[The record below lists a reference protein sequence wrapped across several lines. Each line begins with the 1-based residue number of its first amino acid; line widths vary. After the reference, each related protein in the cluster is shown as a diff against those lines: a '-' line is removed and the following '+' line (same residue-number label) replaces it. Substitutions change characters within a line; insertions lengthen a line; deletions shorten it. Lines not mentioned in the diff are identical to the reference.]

1 MIFPFRIHFVIEVF
15 LRLMN
20 NRFFIRS
27 KLFMNILPNIFIFT
41 IFDIEIIPMNLKSF
55 IISLPFR
62 FLKLLSSMNL
72 NSLVW
77 RCLQRNLNI
86 IFRIIIFAFKHFQWI
101 RLHHTNIRL
110 WMLKTWHIW
119 FDFQLFNSLGRK
131 YNSLYCVCYFLLP
144 YLFL

>member
-20 NRFFIRS
+20 NRFFIRI

-55 IISLPFR
+55 VISLPFW

-72 NSLVW
+72 NTLVW

-110 WMLKTWHIW
+110 WMLKTWNIW
-119 FDFQLFNSLGRK
+119 FNFQLFNALGRK
-131 YNSLYCVCYFLLP
+131 HNSLYCVCYFLLP

>member
-1 MIFPFRIHFVIEVF
+1 MILPFRVQFVIEVF
-15 LRLMN
+15 LRLMY

-27 KLFMNILPNIFIFT
+27 KLFMNILFNIFIFT
-41 IFDIEIIPMNLKSF
+41 IFDIEIIPMNLKSL

-119 FDFQLFNSLGRK
+119 FDFQLFNPLWRK